1 MLEKVRSSS
10 RNAEF
15 GALPLLIDDCERIL
29 LELRN
34 LVDLCM
40 EYRKFIQM
48 NVSFAIIGKCTNNFE
63 SLQDILLPLSIAPD
77 VNEHPIFVCS
87 ARQAA
92 HDGRQKGAAGQRGVP
107 HI

>member
-40 EYRKFIQM
+40 EYCKFMYECFFGNYLKMSQ
-48 NVSFAIIGKCTNNFE
+48 
-63 SLQDILLPLSIAPD
+63 
-77 VNEHPIFVCS
+77 
-87 ARQAA
+87 
-92 HDGRQKGAAGQRGVP
+92 
-107 HI
+107 